1 VWLNLQAV
9 GLPQHNGQPEPDSSA
24 GVLSVPA
31 PVDSPA
37 APLSGIAGKYF
48 KETQLQIRMASSR
61 QLHTT
66 SLPSDASGFCTSS
79 FIILEADSFILAL
92 REVTEFLA
100 GQTLSIDVE
109 TVSFVQHF
117 PRQCS
122 CFFMCAWL
130 LTASLFFIILQKNFL
145 SR

>member
-1 VWLNLQAV
+1 VEKFAREKALRD
-9 GLPQHNGQPEPDSSA
+9 GQPEPDSSA
-24 GVLSVPA
+24 GVSSVPA
-31 PVDSPA
+31 PVPA
-37 APLSGIAGKYF
+37 APVGGIAGKDF
-48 KETQLQIRMASSR
+48 KETRLQIRMGSGG
-61 QLHTT
+61 QPYTT
-66 SLPSDASGFCTSS
+66 SLPSNASGFCFSS
-79 FIILEADSFILAL
+79 FIMLEADSFILAL